1 MKIFFRIC
9 IALAVLLFAA
19 GFFLRSVPSAFAE
32 RPEAEEPP
40 GKILWINID
49 SVDAHY
55 KAFTD
60 LGEDANTKYKV
71 RLQNYQDSAISLQQR
86 YDLLQQRV
94 QMGTI
99 SSDEAAQEELAIN
112 NGMERL
118 KKAEADIAAMQE
130 KAMKINAEITEDVQD
145 YLKEYSAK
153 HHADYVLGYGGSSN
167 VLYANDKLDVTKEVV
182 RDLNARYKAR
192 KKK

>member
-1 MKIFFRIC
+1 MKIIFRIC
-9 IALAVLLFAA
+9 FALAVLLFAA

-32 RPEAEEPP
+32 RPEAEEQP

-60 LGEDANTKYKV
+60 LSEGANAKYNV
-71 RLQNYQDSAISLQQR
+71 RVENYKDSAVALQQR
-86 YDLLQQRV
+86 YDFLQQRV

-99 SSDEAAQEELAIN
+99 SADEAAREETAIN
-112 NGMERL
+112 NGMDRL

-130 KAMKINAEITEDVQD
+130 EALKVNAEITADIQD

-153 HHADYVLGYGGSSN
+153 HHADYVLGYGSSSN
-167 VLYANDKLDVTKEVV
+167 VLYANDKLDVTNEIV